1 MKIWLRLIVPAILA
15 TGIPAFA
22 QKDFLTSDEVEK
34 VREAQEPN
42 ERLKLYVLFARQRL
56 DQLQRLLEKDKK
68 GRSLLVRELLED
80 YTSIIDALDTVSD
93 DALKR
98 GADNTLGV
106 NAARE
111 AEHKFLTQLQK
122 IKDRP
127 PTDVDMYN
135 AALTEALAAT
145 SDSLDLSQEDP
156 SSRAAKL
163 NDEDKKQK
171 EDAEKV
177 IAAEDKSDKSK
188 KTGDT
193 TVSAA
198 KTDDAKPK
206 RKPPTLLRQGEIPD
220 KDGNVTT
227 TK

>member
-1 MKIWLRLIVPAILA
+1 MKIWLKAIVPAILA
-15 TGIPAFA
+15 MGIPAFA

-56 DQLQRLLEKDKK
+56 DQLQRLLQKDKK
-68 GRSLLVRELLED
+68 GRSLTARELLED

-98 GADNTLGV
+98 GADNALGA
-106 NAARE
+106 NAVRD
-111 AEHKFLTQLQK
+111 AEHVFLTQLQK

-127 PTDVDMYN
+127 PADLDMYST
-135 AALTEALAAT
+135 ALTEALAAT

-156 SSRAAKL
+156 TNRAAKL
-163 NDEDKKQK
+163 NESDKKQK

-177 IAAEDKSDKSK
+177 IAAEDSK
-188 KTGDT
+188 GKPPVEGAKP
-193 TVSAA
+193 TV
-198 KTDDAKPK
+198 DAKPA
-206 RKPPTLLRQGEIPD
+206 RKPPTLYRKGETPD
-220 KDGNVTT
+220 KDGNVNG
-227 TK
+227 K

>member
-1 MKIWLRLIVPAILA
+1 MKIWLRVIVPAILA

-56 DQLQRLLEKDKK
+56 DQLQRLLQKDKK
-68 GRSLLVRELLED
+68 GRSLLARELLED

-98 GADNTLGV
+98 GSDNSIGT

-127 PTDVDMYN
+127 PTDLDMYST
-135 AALTEALAAT
+135 ALTEALAAT

-156 SSRAAKL
+156 TSRAAKL
-163 NDEDKKQK
+163 NDGDKKQK
-171 EDAEKV
+171 EEAEKV
-177 IAAEDKSDKSK
+177 IAAEDSK
-188 KTGDT
+188 GKPPVG
-193 TVSAA
+193 
-198 KTDDAKPK
+198 DAKPAADAK
-206 RKPPTLLRQGEIPD
+206 PARKPPTLLRQGETPD
-220 KDGNVTT
+220 KDGNVST

>member
-1 MKIWLRLIVPAILA
+1 MKIWLKIIVPAILA

-56 DQLQRLLEKDKK
+56 DQLQRLLDKDKK
-68 GRSLLVRELLED
+68 GRSLVARELLED

-98 GADNTLGV
+98 GADNSLGA
-106 NAARE
+106 NAVRD

-122 IKDRP
+122 IKERQPADL
-127 PTDVDMYN
+127 DMYN
-135 AALTEALAAT
+135 TALTEALAAT

-156 SSRAAKL
+156 TSRAAKL
-163 NDEDKKQK
+163 NEGDKKQK
-171 EDAEKV
+171 EEAEKV
-177 IAAEDKSDKSK
+177 IAAEDPK
-188 KTGDT
+188 GD
-193 TVSAA
+193 V
-198 KTDDAKPK
+198 KPPVEAKPA
-206 RKPPTLLRQGEIPD
+206 RKPPTLYRKGETPD
-220 KDGNVTT
+220 KEGDVTT

>member
-1 MKIWLRLIVPAILA
+1 MKIWLKVIMPAILA

-22 QKDFLTSDEVEK
+22 QKDFLTSDEIEK

-68 GRSLLVRELLED
+68 GRSLVARELLED

-98 GADNTLGV
+98 GADNSNGA
-106 NAARE
+106 NAARD

-122 IKDRP
+122 IKDRQP
-127 PTDVDMYN
+127 ADLDMYN
-135 AALTEALAAT
+135 TALTEALAAT

-156 SSRAAKL
+156 TSRAAKL
-163 NDEDKKQK
+163 NEGDKKQK
-171 EDAEKV
+171 EEAEKV
-177 IAAEDKSDKSK
+177 IAAEDSK
-188 KTGDT
+188 GKPPVG
-193 TVSAA
+193 
-198 KTDDAKPK
+198 DAKPAAEAK
-206 RKPPTLLRQGEIPD
+206 PARKPPTLLRQGETPD

>member
-1 MKIWLRLIVPAILA
+1 MKIWLKVIVPAILA
-15 TGIPAFA
+15 TGTPAFA
-22 QKDFLTSDEVEK
+22 QKDFLTSDEIEK

-56 DQLQRLLEKDKK
+56 DQLQRLLVKDKK
-68 GRSLLVRELLED
+68 GRSLQARELLED

-98 GADNTLGV
+98 GADNSLGA
-106 NAARE
+106 NAVRE
-111 AEHKFLTQLQK
+111 AEHKFLTQLQT

-127 PTDVDMYN
+127 PADLDMYST
-135 AALTEALAAT
+135 ALTEALAAT

-156 SSRAAKL
+156 TSRAAKL
-163 NDEDKKQK
+163 NEGDKKQK

-177 IAAEDKSDKSK
+177 IAAEDSK
-188 KTGDT
+188 GNPP
-193 TVSAA
+193 VG
-198 KTDDAKPK
+198 DAKPATDAK
-206 RKPPTLLRQGEIPD
+206 PARKPPTLLRQGETPD